1 MSIKEHLKLFNI
13 FRFNN
18 FDEIED
24 FSLNSN
30 WTEPTN
36 EEIKFLNHR
45 EKADPSSSI
54 KDNLRFYSA
63 LGKSGLLQSAILSER
78 YGSYEST
85 SSFVLENLHGT
96 KKVLDVGCSI
106 GYLTT
111 YYALKIPESSFI
123 GIDFSLESIKTAN
136 NMKKQL
142 NLDNIDF
149 AHSDMNNIKYPDK
162 YFDYIVDTQSIYY
175 SKNYLETFNHL
186 KKKLSS
192 YGILITMPG
201 IGEKNQIKLYINQI
215 QTAGFSVQDFRF
227 IKAINLGETEHLPVI
242 TCSLKEPKEIIDTDS
257 IITKLFNSV

>member
-1 MSIKEHLKLFNI
+1 MRIKEHLKLFNI

-45 EKADPSSSI
+45 EKADPSSSF

-63 LGKSGLLQSAILSER
+63 IGKSGLLQSAILSER

-85 SSFVLENLHGT
+85 SSFVLKNLHGT

-106 GYLTT
+106 GYLTSF
-111 YYALKIPESSFI
+111 YALKIPESSFI

-136 NMKKQL
+136 KMKRQL
-142 NLDNIDF
+142 NLDNVDF
-149 AHSDMNNIKYPDK
+149 ACSDMNNIKYPDK

-175 SKNYLETFNHL
+175 SKNYLKTFNHL
-186 KKKLSS
+186 KKKLSNH
-192 YGILITMPG
+192 GILITIPG
-201 IGEKNQIKLYINQI
+201 IGEKNQIKLYIDQI
-215 QTAGFSVQDFRF
+215 QTAGFLVQDFRF
-227 IKAINLGETEHLPVI
+227 IKAINLGKTEHLPVI
-242 TCSLKEPKEIIDTDS
+242 TCSLKEPKESIDTDS
-257 IITKLFNSV
+257 IITKLFNSI

>member
-1 MSIKEHLKLFNI
+1 MRIKEHLKLFNI

-45 EKADPSSSI
+45 EKADPSSSF

-85 SSFVLENLHGT
+85 SSFVLKSLHGT

-106 GYLTT
+106 GYLTSF
-111 YYALKIPESSFI
+111 YALKIPESSFI

-136 NMKKQL
+136 KMKRQL
-142 NLDNIDF
+142 NLDNVDF
-149 AHSDMNNIKYPDK
+149 ACSDMNNIKYPDK

-175 SKNYLETFNHL
+175 SKNYLKTFNHL
-186 KKKLSS
+186 KKKLSNH
-192 YGILITMPG
+192 GILITIPG
-201 IGEKNQIKLYINQI
+201 IGEKNQIKLYIDQI
-215 QTAGFSVQDFRF
+215 QTAGFLVQDFRF

-242 TCSLKEPKEIIDTDS
+242 TCSLKEPKESIDTDS
-257 IITKLFNSV
+257 IITKLFNSI